1 MFNAISNLI
10 SSGTGVNSGQLLVD
24 LLAASREPKEA
35 ILRNKEQANQLR
47 ISALASAS
55 SSLDTFAL
63 ALTELLNGQAFA
75 GNLVSSEPSLA
86 TVSFVDGQRPEGL
99 PATLEVLQLASPRRL
114 VSDTIPSSTDSV
126 GTGTMS
132 INVGT
137 ESFDVTLTA
146 GSDSLDDLAAA
157 INASESGVDASII
170 VDGDGARLVLEGR
183 EGAVETFTVSGDFA
197 DYNYPPGA
205 GGLTL
210 VSEAADA
217 LVKVDGID
225 LRYSNNQISGA
236 VDGVT
241 IYLNSAAPGT
251 EIIISGDQPTS
262 TVSNLV
268 SEFVDAYNQLRT
280 ALNGA
285 TAPGLA
291 GGAGGPLAG
300 DSGIRDMM
308 RSLGQISSV
317 QLAGNG
323 PYRTLSDIGVKTN
336 NDGTLAIDETRL
348 TAALEADP
356 EAVSSM
362 LDPKITDDQN
372 PGIAG
377 AMQAVRDRL
386 QGDNGALEISQ
397 NRLDQIKEDLL
408 KAREKLDEDSSRYE
422 LQLRRTF
429 ANMDRQL
436 VALQATQ
443 SYLTQQIAIWNG
455 DNN

>member
-1 MFNAISNLI
+1 M
-10 SSGTGVNSGQLLVD
+10 NSGQLLVD

-35 ILRNKEQANQLR
+35 ILRSKEQANQLK

-63 ALTELLNGQAFA
+63 ALTELLNGRAFA

-86 TVSFVDGQRPEGL
+86 TVSFVDRQRPQGL

-114 VSDTIPSSTDSV
+114 VSDTILSSTDSV
-126 GTGTMS
+126 GAGAMT

-137 ESFDVTLTA
+137 ESYDVTLTA
-146 GSDSLDDLAAA
+146 GADSLDDLAAA
-157 INASESGVDASII
+157 INASASGVDASII
-170 VDGDGARLVLEGR
+170 VDGDGARLVLEGQ
-183 EGAVETFTVSGDFA
+183 EGAIETFTVSGDFA
-197 DYNYPPGA
+197 AYNYPPGA

-225 LRYSNNQISGA
+225 LRYSNNQITGAISGIA
-236 VDGVT
+236 
-241 IYLNSAAPGT
+241 ISLNSAAPGT

-268 SEFVDAYNQLRT
+268 TEFVDAYNQLRT

-317 QLAGNG
+317 QLADNG

-336 NDGTLAIDETRL
+336 NDGTLAIDEIRL

-362 LDPKITDDQN
+362 LDPKITNEQN

-377 AMQAVRDRL
+377 AMQGVRDRL

-422 LQLRRTF
+422 LQLQKTF